1 MANLGIMTAELRA
14 DTSHFNKSM
23 ERAQGR
29 LKQTG
34 ASMRKAG
41 SKMTMAVTAPLAAI
55 GGLGLN
61 VAMNFE
67 SAMNQVSAVSGA
79 TGRDLENLEG
89 IARELGAKTKF
100 SATEA
105 AEGMNFLSM
114 AGFSVKQT
122 MSALPATLDLA
133 AAANM
138 RLGEGAD
145 IVSNVMQGFGRKA
158 GRTRE
163 TVDLL
168 TKTFTSSNTNLKQ
181 LGDAMSYVAPVAKG
195 FGQSMESTA
204 AAVGLL
210 SDAGIQGTRAGT
222 GLRRVLSILAKKSGE
237 LGVEVYN
244 ASGDMRPF
252 VEILEDI
259 EKQGLSSA
267 EIMDLFGMR
276 GGPVMQTLLA
286 RGSKALQDFTGDLSN
301 AGGTAKDVAETQMK
315 GMKGALTELKSAAS
329 EVAISFSEEF
339 QGSVESLTDSVKGA
353 AQWLGNLDS
362 TTKRW
367 ILSITGIAAVIGPVL
382 IGLGLMASAVGNI
395 SKAVRVMKVLLTSTT
410 GLVGALVTV
419 VAAATIGFIRHK
431 NAVKNYNEVSKE
443 MAEVTTAARQSIA
456 KERGEVDRL
465 ISTLESEISSRE
477 QKVEALD
484 ELRSIAPDFFKD
496 LKIEKGLLGDLRDRQ
511 EDYNEAL
518 MKGAKIEAFKDK
530 LTGLHKEMI
539 SLKEEGADKSFWNIL
554 EAVGRAVSFDP
565 MTAKDVAQEEYN
577 QKLEQT
583 EESIGRIRNA
593 LIQQGQA
600 LKMSTSAF
608 AEQADRVGENSKLT
622 LNLAGSTAKLQERLE
637 EVKGRRI
644 ELALE
649 GNPIPPRLIEMI
661 EKYRE
666 KINDLKNAT
675 DDPFNVDPG
684 ETAKKTYTELKDKVT
699 ELEKAIRNRMATG
712 VVTDEEFNQLTEW
725 RNRVEYVD
733 KAFEQLAD
741 STSKS
746 KMLTALSELIKR
758 TSQDADDLTESL
770 SSLGEVDISL
780 DLPDTMDPAKRYLKG
795 VGMVGTAWDDLSDNV
810 RANTKRILADENI
823 LADGSKED
831 AIAMAKRW
839 ESTMNRISSA
849 VESAVEGILIGSAKM
864 IGGLIAGTEKIGGF
878 GDFIL
883 EQLGQLAIKVGTLLI
898 GFGITLGKFL
908 AGWASMNPFLV
919 VAAGIALI
927 AIGSAITGSISNAGG
942 GDSGDDSGD
951 VQGLATGG
959 SVVKGGRFL
968 VGEEGPE
975 EVTLPAGAAVTPNKV
990 LESRRERDYE
1000 ERLVTNVSGKQIDIV
1015 LQRWL
1020 KEKGRI
1026 S

>member
-210 SDAGIQGTRAGT
+210 SNAGIQGTRAGT

-252 VEILEDI
+252 VEILGDI

-315 GMKGALTELKSAAS
+315 GMKGALIELKAAAS

-339 QGSVESLTDSVKGA
+339 QGSVESLIDSVKGA

-395 SKAVRVMKVLLTSTT
+395 IKAVRVMKVLLTSTT

-443 MAEVTTAARQSIA
+443 MADVTAAARQSIA

-465 ISTLESEISSRE
+465 ISTLESETSSRE

-484 ELRSIAPDFFKD
+484 ELRSIAPEYFKD
-496 LKIEKGLLGDLRDRQ
+496 LKIEKGLLGDLRDSQ

-518 MKGAKIEAFKDK
+518 MKSAKIEAYKDK
-530 LTGLHKEMI
+530 LTELHKEMI
-539 SLKEEGADKSFWNIL
+539 SLKGEGPDVGVWNIL
-554 EAVGRAVSFDP
+554 EGVFTSFADP
-565 MTAKDVAQEEYN
+565 TTAASVAMDEYR
-577 QKLEQT
+577 QKLDQT
-583 EESIGRIRNA
+583 EESIGHIQNA
-593 LIQQGQA
+593 LIQEGQA
-600 LKMSTSAF
+600 LNMSTSAF

-622 LNLAGSTAKLQERLE
+622 LNLAGSIAKLQERLE

-666 KINDLKNAT
+666 KLNELKNAT

-684 ETAKKTYTELKDKVT
+684 ESAKKTYTELKDKVT

-733 KAFEQLAD
+733 KAFKQLAD

-780 DLPDTMDPAKRYLKG
+780 DLPDTMDSAKRYLKG

-810 RANTKRILADENI
+810 RANAKRILADENI

-864 IGGLIAGTEKIGGF
+864 IGGLIAGTEKFGGF
-878 GDFIL
+878 GNFIL
-883 EQLGQLAIKVGTLLI
+883 EQLGQLAIKVGKLLI
-898 GFGITLGKFL
+898 GFGVALGKFL
-908 AGWASMNPFLV
+908 ESWATSNPFLA
-919 VAAGIALI
+919 VAAGVALI

-942 GDSGDDSGD
+942 GDSGD

>member
-55 GGLGLN
+55 GGLGLK
-61 VAMNFE
+61 VAMDFE

-210 SDAGIQGTRAGT
+210 SNAGIQGTRAGT

-315 GMKGALTELKSAAS
+315 GMKGALIELKAAAS

-339 QGSVESLTDSVKGA
+339 QGSVESLIDSVKGA

-395 SKAVRVMKVLLTSTT
+395 IKAVRVMKVLLTSTT

-443 MAEVTTAARQSIA
+443 MADVTAAARQSIA

-465 ISTLESEISSRE
+465 ISTLESETSSRE

-484 ELRSIAPDFFKD
+484 ELRSIAPEYFKD

-518 MKGAKIEAFKDK
+518 MKGAKIEAYKDK
-530 LTGLHKEMI
+530 LTELHKEMI
-539 SLKEEGADKSFWNIL
+539 SLKGEGPDVGVWNIL
-554 EAVGRAVSFDP
+554 EGVFTSFADP
-565 MTAKDVAQEEYN
+565 TTAASVAMDEYR
-577 QKLEQT
+577 QKLDQT
-583 EESIGRIRNA
+583 EESIGHIQNA

-600 LKMSTSAF
+600 LNMSTSAF

-637 EVKGRRI
+637 EVKGRRL

-666 KINDLKNAT
+666 KLNELKNAT

-684 ETAKKTYTELKDKVT
+684 ESAKKTYTELKDKVT

-725 RNRVEYVD
+725 RNRVEYMD
-733 KAFEQLAD
+733 KAFKQLAD

-780 DLPDTMDPAKRYLKG
+780 NLPDTMDSAKRYLKG

-810 RANTKRILADENI
+810 RANAKRILADENI

-864 IGGLIAGTEKIGGF
+864 IGGLIAGTEKFGGF
-878 GDFIL
+878 GNFIL
-883 EQLGQLAIKVGTLLI
+883 EQLGQLAIKVGKLLI
-898 GFGITLGKFL
+898 GFGVALGKFL
-908 AGWASMNPFLV
+908 ESWATSNPFLA
-919 VAAGIALI
+919 VAAGVALI

>member
-133 AAANM
+133 AAANI

-210 SDAGIQGTRAGT
+210 SNAGIQGTRAGT

-315 GMKGALTELKSAAS
+315 GMKGALTELKAAAS

-484 ELRSIAPDFFKD
+484 ELRSIAPEFFKD

-518 MKGAKIEAFKDK
+518 MKGAKLEAYKDK
-530 LTGLHKEMI
+530 LTELHKEMI
-539 SLKEEGADKSFWNIL
+539 SLKEEGSDKSFWNIL
-554 EAVGRAVSFDP
+554 EAVGRTVSFDP

-600 LKMSTSAF
+600 LNMSTSAF

-622 LNLAGSTAKLQERLE
+622 LNLAGSIAKLQERLE

-666 KINDLKNAT
+666 KLNALKNAT

-684 ETAKKTYTELKDKVT
+684 ESAKKTYTELKDKVT

-733 KAFEQLAD
+733 KAFKQLAD

-746 KMLTALSELIKR
+746 KISTALSEQIKR
-758 TSQDADDLTESL
+758 TSQDVDALME
-770 SSLGEVDISL
+770 SLGEVDISL
-780 DLPDTMDPAKRYLKG
+780 DLPDTMDSAKRYLKG

-864 IGGLIAGTEKIGGF
+864 IGGLKAGTEKFGGF
-878 GDFIL
+878 GNFIL

-898 GFGITLGKFL
+898 GFGIALEKFL
-908 AGWASMNPFLV
+908 ESWASMNPFLA

-942 GDSGDDSGD
+942 GDSGD

>member
-133 AAANM
+133 AAANI

-210 SDAGIQGTRAGT
+210 SNAGIQGTRAGT

-315 GMKGALTELKSAAS
+315 GMKGALTELKAAAS

-518 MKGAKIEAFKDK
+518 MKGAKIEAYKDK
-530 LTGLHKEMI
+530 LTELHKEMI
-539 SLKEEGADKSFWNIL
+539 SLKEEGSDKSFWNIL

-600 LKMSTSAF
+600 LNMSTSAF

-622 LNLAGSTAKLQERLE
+622 LNLAGSIAKLQERLE

-666 KINDLKNAT
+666 KINELKNAT

-684 ETAKKTYTELKDKVT
+684 ETAKKTYTDLKDKVT

-712 VVTDEEFNQLTEW
+712 VVTDEDFNQLTEW

-733 KAFEQLAD
+733 KAFKQLAD

-746 KMLTALSELIKR
+746 KISTALSEQIKR
-758 TSQDADDLTESL
+758 TSQDVDALME
-770 SSLGEVDISL
+770 SLGEVDISL
-780 DLPDTMDPAKRYLKG
+780 NLPDTMDSAKRYLKG

-810 RANTKRILADENI
+810 RANAKRILADENI

-864 IGGLIAGTEKIGGF
+864 IGGLKAGTEKFGGF
-878 GDFIL
+878 GNFIL

-898 GFGITLGKFL
+898 GFGIALEKFL
-908 AGWASMNPFLV
+908 ESWASMNPFLA

-942 GDSGDDSGD
+942 GDSGD

>member
-210 SDAGIQGTRAGT
+210 SNAGIQGTRAGT

-315 GMKGALTELKSAAS
+315 GMKGALTELKAAAS

-484 ELRSIAPDFFKD
+484 ELRSIAPEFFKD

-518 MKGAKIEAFKDK
+518 MKGAKIEAYKDK
-530 LTGLHKEMI
+530 LTELHKEMI
-539 SLKEEGADKSFWNIL
+539 SLKEEGSDKSFWNIL

-600 LKMSTSAF
+600 LNMSTSAF

-622 LNLAGSTAKLQERLE
+622 LNLAGSIAKLQERLE

-666 KINDLKNAT
+666 KINELKNAT

-684 ETAKKTYTELKDKVT
+684 ETAKKTYTDLKDKVT

-712 VVTDEEFNQLTEW
+712 VVTDEDFNQLTEW

-733 KAFEQLAD
+733 KAFKQLAD

-746 KMLTALSELIKR
+746 KISTALSEQIKR
-758 TSQDADDLTESL
+758 TSQDVDALME
-770 SSLGEVDISL
+770 SLGEVDISL
-780 DLPDTMDPAKRYLKG
+780 NLPDTMDSAKRYLKG

-810 RANTKRILADENI
+810 RANAKRILADENI

-864 IGGLIAGTEKIGGF
+864 IGGLIAGTEKFGGF
-878 GDFIL
+878 GNFIL

-898 GFGITLGKFL
+898 GFGITLEKFL

-942 GDSGDDSGD
+942 GDSGD

>member
-133 AAANM
+133 AAANI

-210 SDAGIQGTRAGT
+210 SNAGIQGTRAGT

-315 GMKGALTELKSAAS
+315 GMKGALTELKAAAS

-484 ELRSIAPDFFKD
+484 ELRSIAPEFFKD

-518 MKGAKIEAFKDK
+518 MKGAKIEAYKDK
-530 LTGLHKEMI
+530 LTELHKEMI
-539 SLKEEGADKSFWNIL
+539 SLKEEGSDKSFWNIL
-554 EAVGRAVSFDP
+554 EAVGRTVSFDP

-600 LKMSTSAF
+600 LNMSTSAF

-622 LNLAGSTAKLQERLE
+622 LNLAGSIAKLQERLE

-666 KINDLKNAT
+666 KLNALKNAT

-684 ETAKKTYTELKDKVT
+684 ESAKKTYTELKDKVT

-712 VVTDEEFNQLTEW
+712 VVTDEDFNQLTEW

-733 KAFEQLAD
+733 KAFKQLAD

-746 KMLTALSELIKR
+746 KISTALSEQIKR
-758 TSQDADDLTESL
+758 TSQDVDALME
-770 SSLGEVDISL
+770 SLGEVDISL
-780 DLPDTMDPAKRYLKG
+780 NLPDTMDSAKRHLKG

-810 RANTKRILADENI
+810 RANAKRILADENI

-864 IGGLIAGTEKIGGF
+864 IGGLKAGTEKFGGF
-878 GDFIL
+878 GNFIL

-898 GFGITLGKFL
+898 GFGIALEKFL
-908 AGWASMNPFLV
+908 ESWASMNPFLA

-942 GDSGDDSGD
+942 GDSGD

>member
-210 SDAGIQGTRAGT
+210 SNAGIQGTRAGT

-315 GMKGALTELKSAAS
+315 GMKGALTELKAAAS

-456 KERGEVDRL
+456 KERGEVDSL

-484 ELRSIAPDFFKD
+484 ELRSIAPEFFKD

-518 MKGAKIEAFKDK
+518 MKGAKIEAYKDK
-530 LTGLHKEMI
+530 LTELHKEMI
-539 SLKEEGADKSFWNIL
+539 SLKEEGSDKSFWNIL
-554 EAVGRAVSFDP
+554 EAVGRTVSFDP

-600 LKMSTSAF
+600 LNMSTSAF

-622 LNLAGSTAKLQERLE
+622 LNLAGSIAKLQERLE

-666 KINDLKNAT
+666 KINALKNAT
-675 DDPFNVDPG
+675 DDPFKVDPG
-684 ETAKKTYTELKDKVT
+684 ESAKKTYTDLKDKVT

-733 KAFEQLAD
+733 KAFKQLAD

-746 KMLTALSELIKR
+746 KISTALSEQIKR
-758 TSQDADDLTESL
+758 TSQDVDALME
-770 SSLGEVDISL
+770 SLGEVDISL
-780 DLPDTMDPAKRYLKG
+780 NLPDTMDSAKRYLKG

-810 RANTKRILADENI
+810 RANAKRILADENI

-864 IGGLIAGTEKIGGF
+864 IGGLIAGTEKFGGF
-878 GDFIL
+878 GNFIL

-898 GFGITLGKFL
+898 GFGIALEKFL
-908 AGWASMNPFLV
+908 ESWASMNPFLA

-942 GDSGDDSGD
+942 GDSGD

>member
-210 SDAGIQGTRAGT
+210 SNAGIQGTRAGT

-315 GMKGALTELKSAAS
+315 GMKGALTELKAAAS

-484 ELRSIAPDFFKD
+484 ELRSIAPEFFKD

-518 MKGAKIEAFKDK
+518 MKGAKIEAYKDK
-530 LTGLHKEMI
+530 LTELHKEMI
-539 SLKEEGADKSFWNIL
+539 SLKEEGSDKSFWNIL

-600 LKMSTSAF
+600 LNMSTSAF

-622 LNLAGSTAKLQERLE
+622 LNLAGSIAKLQERLE

-666 KINDLKNAT
+666 KINELKNAT

-684 ETAKKTYTELKDKVT
+684 ETAKKTYTDLKDKVT

-712 VVTDEEFNQLTEW
+712 VVTDEDFNQLTEW

-733 KAFEQLAD
+733 KAFKQLAD

-746 KMLTALSELIKR
+746 KISTALSEQIKR
-758 TSQDADDLTESL
+758 TSQDVDALME
-770 SSLGEVDISL
+770 SLGEVDISL
-780 DLPDTMDPAKRYLKG
+780 DLPDTMDSAKRYLKG

-810 RANTKRILADENI
+810 RANAKRILADENI

-864 IGGLIAGTEKIGGF
+864 IGGLKAGTEKFGGF
-878 GDFIL
+878 GNFIL

-898 GFGITLGKFL
+898 GFGIALEKFL
-908 AGWASMNPFLV
+908 ESWASMNPFLA

-942 GDSGDDSGD
+942 GDSGD

>member
-133 AAANM
+133 AAANI

-210 SDAGIQGTRAGT
+210 SNAGIQGTRAGT

-315 GMKGALTELKSAAS
+315 GMKGALTELKAAAS

-484 ELRSIAPDFFKD
+484 ELRSIAPEFFKD

-518 MKGAKIEAFKDK
+518 MKGAKIEAYKDK
-530 LTGLHKEMI
+530 LTELHKEMI
-539 SLKEEGADKSFWNIL
+539 SLKEEGSDKSFWNIL

-600 LKMSTSAF
+600 LNMSTSAF

-622 LNLAGSTAKLQERLE
+622 LNLAGSIAKLQERLE

-666 KINDLKNAT
+666 KINELKNAT

-684 ETAKKTYTELKDKVT
+684 ETAKKTYTDLKDKVT

-712 VVTDEEFNQLTEW
+712 VVTDEDFNQLTEW

-733 KAFEQLAD
+733 KAFKQLAD

-746 KMLTALSELIKR
+746 KISTALSEQIKR
-758 TSQDADDLTESL
+758 TSQDVDALME
-770 SSLGEVDISL
+770 SLGEVDISL
-780 DLPDTMDPAKRYLKG
+780 NLPDTMDSAKRYLKG

-810 RANTKRILADENI
+810 RANAKRILADENI

-864 IGGLIAGTEKIGGF
+864 IGGLKAGTEKFGGF
-878 GDFIL
+878 GNFIL

-898 GFGITLGKFL
+898 GFGITLEKFL

-942 GDSGDDSGD
+942 GDSGD

>member
-133 AAANM
+133 AAANI

-210 SDAGIQGTRAGT
+210 SNAGIQGTRAGT

-315 GMKGALTELKSAAS
+315 GMKGALTELKAAAS

-456 KERGEVDRL
+456 KERGEVGRL

-484 ELRSIAPDFFKD
+484 ELRSIAPEFFKD

-518 MKGAKIEAFKDK
+518 MKGAKIEAYKDK
-530 LTGLHKEMI
+530 LTELHKEMI

-554 EAVGRAVSFDP
+554 EAVGRTVSFDP

-600 LKMSTSAF
+600 LNMSTSAF

-622 LNLAGSTAKLQERLE
+622 LNLAGSIAKLQERLE

-666 KINDLKNAT
+666 KLNELKNAT

-712 VVTDEEFNQLTEW
+712 VVTDEDFNQLTEW

-733 KAFEQLAD
+733 KAFKQLAD

-746 KMLTALSELIKR
+746 KISTALSEQIKR
-758 TSQDADDLTESL
+758 TSQDVDALME
-770 SSLGEVDISL
+770 SLGEVDISL
-780 DLPDTMDPAKRYLKG
+780 NLPDTMDSAKRYLKG

-810 RANTKRILADENI
+810 RANAKRILADENI

-864 IGGLIAGTEKIGGF
+864 IGGLKAGTEKFGGF
-878 GDFIL
+878 GNFIL

-898 GFGITLGKFL
+898 GFGIALEKFL
-908 AGWASMNPFLV
+908 ESWASMNPFLA

-942 GDSGDDSGD
+942 GDSGD

>member
-133 AAANM
+133 AAANI

-210 SDAGIQGTRAGT
+210 SNAGIQGTRAGT

-315 GMKGALTELKSAAS
+315 GMKGALTELKAAAS

-484 ELRSIAPDFFKD
+484 ELRSIAPEFFKD

-518 MKGAKIEAFKDK
+518 MKGAKIEAYKDK
-530 LTGLHKEMI
+530 LTELHKEMI
-539 SLKEEGADKSFWNIL
+539 SLKEEGSDKSFWNIL
-554 EAVGRAVSFDP
+554 EAVGRTVSFDP

-600 LKMSTSAF
+600 LNMSTSAF

-622 LNLAGSTAKLQERLE
+622 LNLAGSIAKLQERLE

-666 KINDLKNAT
+666 KLNALKNAT

-684 ETAKKTYTELKDKVT
+684 ESAKKTYTELKDKVT

-733 KAFEQLAD
+733 KAFKQLAD

-746 KMLTALSELIKR
+746 KISTALSEQIKR
-758 TSQDADDLTESL
+758 TSQDVDALME
-770 SSLGEVDISL
+770 SLGEVDISL
-780 DLPDTMDPAKRYLKG
+780 NLPDTMDSAKRYLKG

-810 RANTKRILADENI
+810 RANAKRILADENI

-864 IGGLIAGTEKIGGF
+864 IGGLKAGTEKFGGF
-878 GDFIL
+878 GNFIL

-898 GFGITLGKFL
+898 GFGIALEKFL
-908 AGWASMNPFLV
+908 ESWASMNPFLA

-942 GDSGDDSGD
+942 GDSGD

>member
-210 SDAGIQGTRAGT
+210 SNAGIQGTRAGT

-301 AGGTAKDVAETQMK
+301 AGGTAKEVAETQMK
-315 GMKGALTELKSAAS
+315 GMKGALTELKAAAS

-339 QGSVESLTDSVKGA
+339 QGSVESLIDSVKGA

-395 SKAVRVMKVLLTSTT
+395 IKAVRVMKVLLTSTT

-443 MAEVTTAARQSIA
+443 MADVTAAARQSIA

-465 ISTLESEISSRE
+465 ISTLESETSSRE

-484 ELRSIAPDFFKD
+484 ELRSIAPEYFKD
-496 LKIEKGLLGDLRDRQ
+496 LKIEKGLLGDLRDSQ

-518 MKGAKIEAFKDK
+518 MKSAKIEAYKDK
-530 LTGLHKEMI
+530 LTELHKEMI
-539 SLKEEGADKSFWNIL
+539 SLKGEGPDVGVWNIL
-554 EAVGRAVSFDP
+554 EGVFTSFADP
-565 MTAKDVAQEEYN
+565 TTAASVAMDEYR
-577 QKLEQT
+577 QKLDQT
-583 EESIGRIRNA
+583 EESIGHIRNA
-593 LIQQGQA
+593 LIQEGQA
-600 LKMSTSAF
+600 LNMSTSAF

-622 LNLAGSTAKLQERLE
+622 LNLAGSIAKLQERLE

-666 KINDLKNAT
+666 KLNELKNAT

-684 ETAKKTYTELKDKVT
+684 ESAKKTYTELKDKVT

-712 VVTDEEFNQLTEW
+712 VVTDEEFNLLTEW

-733 KAFEQLAD
+733 KAFKQLAD

-795 VGMVGTAWDDLSDNV
+795 VGMVGTAWDELSDNV
-810 RANTKRILADENI
+810 RANVKRILADENI

-849 VESAVEGILIGSAKM
+849 VESAVEGIVIGSAKM
-864 IGGLIAGTEKIGGF
+864 IGGLIAGTEKVGGF
-878 GDFIL
+878 GNFIL

-898 GFGITLGKFL
+898 GFGIALEKFL
-908 AGWASMNPFLV
+908 ESWASMNPFLA

>member
-210 SDAGIQGTRAGT
+210 SNAGIQGTRAGT

-315 GMKGALTELKSAAS
+315 GMKGALTELKAAAS

-530 LTGLHKEMI
+530 LTELHKEMI
-539 SLKEEGADKSFWNIL
+539 SLKEEGSDKSFWNIL
-554 EAVGRAVSFDP
+554 EAVGRTVSFDP

-600 LKMSTSAF
+600 LNMSTSAF

-622 LNLAGSTAKLQERLE
+622 LNLAGSIAKLQERLE

-666 KINDLKNAT
+666 KINELKNAT

-733 KAFEQLAD
+733 KAFKQLAD

-746 KMLTALSELIKR
+746 KISTALSEQIKR
-758 TSQDADDLTESL
+758 TSQDVDALME
-770 SSLGEVDISL
+770 SLGEVDISL
-780 DLPDTMDPAKRYLKG
+780 NLPDTMDSAKRYLKG

-810 RANTKRILADENI
+810 RANAKRILADENI

-864 IGGLIAGTEKIGGF
+864 IGGLKAGTEKFGGF
-878 GDFIL
+878 GNFIL

-898 GFGITLGKFL
+898 GFGIALEKFL
-908 AGWASMNPFLV
+908 ESWASMNPFLA

-942 GDSGDDSGD
+942 GDSGD

>member
-210 SDAGIQGTRAGT
+210 SNAGIQGTRAGT

-252 VEILEDI
+252 VEILGDI

-315 GMKGALTELKSAAS
+315 GMKGALIELKAAAS

-339 QGSVESLTDSVKGA
+339 QGSVESLIDSVKGA

-395 SKAVRVMKVLLTSTT
+395 IKAVRVMKVLLTSTT

-443 MAEVTTAARQSIA
+443 MADVTAAARQSIA

-465 ISTLESEISSRE
+465 ISTLESETSSRE

-484 ELRSIAPDFFKD
+484 ELRSIAPEYFKD
-496 LKIEKGLLGDLRDRQ
+496 LKIEKGLLGDLRDSQ

-518 MKGAKIEAFKDK
+518 MKSAKIKAKKDK
-530 LTGLHKEMI
+530 LTELHKEMI
-539 SLKEEGADKSFWNIL
+539 SLKGEGPDVGVWNIL
-554 EAVGRAVSFDP
+554 EGVFTSFADP
-565 MTAKDVAQEEYN
+565 TTAASVAMDEYR
-577 QKLEQT
+577 QKLDQT
-583 EESIGRIRNA
+583 EESIGHIQNA

-600 LKMSTSAF
+600 LNMSTSAF

-622 LNLAGSTAKLQERLE
+622 LNLAGSIAKLQERLE

-666 KINDLKNAT
+666 KINALKNAT

-684 ETAKKTYTELKDKVT
+684 ESAKKTYTELKDKVT

-712 VVTDEEFNQLTEW
+712 VVTDEEFNLLTEW

-733 KAFEQLAD
+733 KAFKQLAD

-746 KMLTALSELIKR
+746 KMLTALSEQIKR
-758 TSQDADDLTESL
+758 TSQDVDALME
-770 SSLGEVDISL
+770 SLGEVDISL
-780 DLPDTMDPAKRYLKG
+780 NLPDTMDPAKRYLKG

-810 RANTKRILADENI
+810 RANVKRILADENI

-864 IGGLIAGTEKIGGF
+864 IGGLIAGTEKFGGF
-878 GDFIL
+878 GNFIL

-898 GFGITLGKFL
+898 GFGIALEKFL
-908 AGWASMNPFLV
+908 ESWASMNPFLA

-942 GDSGDDSGD
+942 GDSGE

>member
-252 VEILEDI
+252 VEILGDI

-315 GMKGALTELKSAAS
+315 GMKGALIELKAAAS

-339 QGSVESLTDSVKGA
+339 QGSVESLIDSVKGA

-395 SKAVRVMKVLLTSTT
+395 IKAVRVMKVLLTSTT

-443 MAEVTTAARQSIA
+443 MADVTAAARQSIA

-465 ISTLESEISSRE
+465 ISTLESETSSRE

-484 ELRSIAPDFFKD
+484 ELRSIAPEYFKD
-496 LKIEKGLLGDLRDRQ
+496 LKIEKGLLGDLRDSQ

-518 MKGAKIEAFKDK
+518 MKSAKIEAYKDK
-530 LTGLHKEMI
+530 LTELHKEMI
-539 SLKEEGADKSFWNIL
+539 SLKGEGPDVGVWNIL
-554 EAVGRAVSFDP
+554 EGVFTSFADP
-565 MTAKDVAQEEYN
+565 TTAASVAMDEYR
-577 QKLEQT
+577 QKLDQT
-583 EESIGRIRNA
+583 EESIGHIRNA
-593 LIQQGQA
+593 LIQEGQA
-600 LKMSTSAF
+600 LNMSTSAF

-622 LNLAGSTAKLQERLE
+622 LNLAGSIAKLQERLE

-666 KINDLKNAT
+666 KINALKNAT

-684 ETAKKTYTELKDKVT
+684 ESAKKTYTELKDKVT

-712 VVTDEEFNQLTEW
+712 VVTDEEFNLLTEW

-733 KAFEQLAD
+733 KAFKQLAD

-810 RANTKRILADENI
+810 RANAKRILADENI

-864 IGGLIAGTEKIGGF
+864 IGGLIAGTEKFGGF
-878 GDFIL
+878 GNFIL

-898 GFGITLGKFL
+898 GFGIALEKFL
-908 AGWASMNPFLV
+908 ESWASMNPFLA

-942 GDSGDDSGD
+942 GDSGD

>member
-210 SDAGIQGTRAGT
+210 SNAGIQGTRAGT

-252 VEILEDI
+252 VEILGDI

-286 RGSKALQDFTGDLSN
+286 RGSEALQDFTGDLSN

-315 GMKGALTELKSAAS
+315 GMKGALIELKAAAS

-339 QGSVESLTDSVKGA
+339 QGSVESLIDSVKGA

-395 SKAVRVMKVLLTSTT
+395 IKAVRVMKVLLTSTT

-443 MAEVTTAARQSIA
+443 MADVTAAARQSIA

-465 ISTLESEISSRE
+465 ISTLESETSSRE

-484 ELRSIAPDFFKD
+484 ELRSIAPEYFKD
-496 LKIEKGLLGDLRDRQ
+496 LKIEKGLLGDLRDSQ

-518 MKGAKIEAFKDK
+518 MKSAKIEAYKDK
-530 LTGLHKEMI
+530 LTELHKEMI
-539 SLKEEGADKSFWNIL
+539 SLKGEGPDVGVWNIL
-554 EAVGRAVSFDP
+554 EGVFTSFADP
-565 MTAKDVAQEEYN
+565 TTAASVAMDEYR
-577 QKLEQT
+577 QKLDQT
-583 EESIGRIRNA
+583 EESIGHIRNA
-593 LIQQGQA
+593 LIQEGQA
-600 LKMSTSAF
+600 LNMSTSAF

-622 LNLAGSTAKLQERLE
+622 LNLAGSIAKLQERLE

-666 KINDLKNAT
+666 KLNELKNAT

-684 ETAKKTYTELKDKVT
+684 ESAKKTYTELKDKVT

-712 VVTDEEFNQLTEW
+712 VVTDEEFNLLTEW

-733 KAFEQLAD
+733 KAFKQLAD

-780 DLPDTMDPAKRYLKG
+780 NLPDTMDPAKRYLKG
-795 VGMVGTAWDDLSDNV
+795 VGMVGTAWDELSDNV
-810 RANTKRILADENI
+810 RANAKRILADENI

-864 IGGLIAGTEKIGGF
+864 IGGLIAGTEKFGNF

-883 EQLGQLAIKVGTLLI
+883 EQLGQLAIKVGKLLI
-898 GFGITLGKFL
+898 GFGVALGKFL
-908 AGWASMNPFLV
+908 ESWATSNPFLA
-919 VAAGIALI
+919 VAAGVALI

>member
-210 SDAGIQGTRAGT
+210 SNAGIQGTRAGT

-315 GMKGALTELKSAAS
+315 GMKGALTELKAAAS

-484 ELRSIAPDFFKD
+484 ELRSLAPDFFKD

-518 MKGAKIEAFKDK
+518 MKGAKIEAYKDK
-530 LTGLHKEMI
+530 LTELHKEMI
-539 SLKEEGADKSFWNIL
+539 SLKGEGPDVGVWNIL
-554 EAVGRAVSFDP
+554 EGVFTSFADP
-565 MTAKDVAQEEYN
+565 TTAASVAMDEYR
-577 QKLEQT
+577 QKLDQT
-583 EESIGRIRNA
+583 EESIGHIRNA

-600 LKMSTSAF
+600 LNMSTSAF

-622 LNLAGSTAKLQERLE
+622 LNLAGSIAKLQERLE

-675 DDPFNVDPG
+675 DDPFKVDPG

-725 RNRVEYVD
+725 RNRVEYLD
-733 KAFEQLAD
+733 KAFKQLAD

-746 KMLTALSELIKR
+746 KISTALSEQIKR
-758 TSQDADDLTESL
+758 TSQDVDALME
-770 SSLGEVDISL
+770 SLGEVDISL

-883 EQLGQLAIKVGTLLI
+883 EQLGQLAVKVGKLLI
-898 GFGITLGKFL
+898 GFGIALGKFL
-908 AGWASMNPFLV
+908 ESWATSNPFLA

>member
-133 AAANM
+133 AAANI

-210 SDAGIQGTRAGT
+210 SNAGIQGTRAGT

-315 GMKGALTELKSAAS
+315 GMKGALTELKAAAS

-518 MKGAKIEAFKDK
+518 MKGAKIEAYKDK
-530 LTGLHKEMI
+530 LTELHKEMI
-539 SLKEEGADKSFWNIL
+539 SLKEEGSDKSFWNIL

-600 LKMSTSAF
+600 LNMSTSAF

-622 LNLAGSTAKLQERLE
+622 LNLAGSIAKLQERLE

-666 KINDLKNAT
+666 KINELKNAT

-684 ETAKKTYTELKDKVT
+684 ETAKKTYTDLKDKVT

-712 VVTDEEFNQLTEW
+712 VVTDEDFNQLTEW

-733 KAFEQLAD
+733 KAFKQLAD

-746 KMLTALSELIKR
+746 KISTALSEQIKR
-758 TSQDADDLTESL
+758 TSQDVDALME
-770 SSLGEVDISL
+770 SLGEVDISL
-780 DLPDTMDPAKRYLKG
+780 DLPDTMDSAKRYLKG

-810 RANTKRILADENI
+810 RANAKRILADENI

-864 IGGLIAGTEKIGGF
+864 IGGLKAGTEKFGGF
-878 GDFIL
+878 GNFIL

-898 GFGITLGKFL
+898 GFGITLEKFL

-942 GDSGDDSGD
+942 GDSGD